1 MPESNEQV
9 AGAVPWWCSRPPG
22 SPAPG
27 SSPPG
32 SAPGLSGLLAGM
44 QGVMAWARDQLAPHA
59 EHADPADYPQC
70 LACRGQLVLS
80 GLLGG
85 EQDPGA
91 GSGPFGVPV
100 PEPVRV
106 QWIELDPPAVRVDP
120 DPGLG

>member
-1 MPESNEQV
+1 
-9 AGAVPWWCSRPPG
+9 
-22 SPAPG
+22 
-27 SSPPG
+27 
-32 SAPGLSGLLAGM
+32 M

-80 GLLGG
+80 GLLSG

-91 GSGPFGVPV
+91 GSGPLGATVPL
-100 PEPVRV
+100 PEPVHV